1 MNSGKYV
8 FAQLMSFLPVKEFH
22 KCVDRYSGS
31 RKVKS
36 FSCMDQFLCMAFA
49 QLTHRRSLRDLQESL
64 RSQQSKLYHL
74 GFRSVISRNTLAN
87 ANGIRDWR
95 IYSDFAQILIGKA
108 RKLYADEDLGL
119 DLQNTV
125 YALDSTTIDLC
136 LNSFF
141 WASYRKTKAAI
152 KLHTLLDLRGS
163 IPVFIN
169 ISEGRLHDVNILD
182 EIIMEPGSFYVMDR
196 GYLDYARLF
205 NIDQSSAFFVIR
217 SKSNTVFK
225 RLYSD
230 QVDKEEGL
238 MCDQI
243 GVLKNKK
250 TYNDYPQKI
259 RRIKFF
265 DKKTQKTYV
274 YLTNHLKLPALS
286 IAKLYK
292 SRWEVE
298 LFFKWIKQHLRIQKF
313 YGRSPNAVK
322 TQIWTAISTYLLIA
336 IIKKELNITQS
347 LYTFL
352 QVLGINLFSKTPIN
366 QLFPEARLQKLKP
379 QNPNQLF
386 LFN

>member
-1 MNSGKYV
+1 
-8 FAQLMSFLPVKEFH
+8 
-22 KCVDRYSGS
+22 
-31 RKVKS
+31 
-36 FSCMDQFLCMAFA
+36 MDQFLCMAFA